1 MQSPKE
7 SLSLPNCQTS
17 GSFTFHTTSFS
28 KRDLRS
34 LKILR
39 NPKLLP
45 WKQFCWKSLQNSF
58 SSFHGS
64 SLGFRK
70 IFCKSSLLRKCTWA
84 CKSRWKDA
92 LHILRLQVQHTKT
105 NKSCQWTK
113 HWKKNLPKLETM
125 AGRFPFF
132 LVTLH
137 KVILRCS
144 FSAHVSES
152 QPLEDPQPRN
162 LKHPL
167 RKIGMNSLALNS
179 IRAHTVQ
186 SVMTYSTIQCSRGRN
201 EPFWILLIF
210 WGDIY
215 HLVLHASIGPKTIQ
229 KKLYTVQSTTQLVKI
244 DSRANIFRP
253 HRSFLQKT
261 VASI

>member
-1 MQSPKE
+1 MYYMSISKLWYQQDSK
-7 SLSLPNCQTS
+7 SKRVTFVAKLPNKWLFYFPHHLFLEE
-17 GSFTFHTTSFS
+17 GSQV
-28 KRDLRS
+28 
-34 LKILR
+34 
-39 NPKLLP
+39 PKLFQQP
-45 WKQFCWKSLQNSF
+45 C
-58 SSFHGS
+58 FHGS
-64 SLGFRK
+64 SSGICK
-70 IFCKSSLLRKCTWA
+70 IFCKSSALRKCTWA

-113 HWKKNLPKLETM
+113 YWQKNLPKLETM
-125 AGRFPFF
+125 DGRFPFF
-132 LVTLH
+132 LVTLN
-137 KVILRCS
+137 KAILRCS
-144 FSAHVSES
+144 FSLVLASEKS

-186 SVMTYSTIQCSRGRN
+186 SVMTYSTIQCSRCRN
-201 EPFWILLIF
+201 DPFWILLIF

-253 HRSFLQKT
+253 QRSFLQKT